1 MKQSIRSFIAIQ
13 LNKEIK
19 EELKNIQ
26 DELKN
31 LNLDVKW
38 VEINNIHLTLKFLG
52 NVELDDLEKIKSVL
66 KNISLLFK
74 PFEINLSD
82 LSVFPKVDFPRVIW
96 VGLNQGKKE
105 LSALTAALE
114 EELKKLGIPAEEREF
129 TPHLTLGRVR
139 SSKNKDKLK
148 TYLNSS
154 TPNFRKSQKIKEITL
169 FQSEL
174 KPQGPTYTVL
184 ASFFLP

>member
-1 MKQSIRSFIAIQ
+1 MKQSIRSFIAIE
-13 LNKEIK
+13 LNKEFK

-31 LNLDVKW
+31 LNLDVRW

-52 NVELDDLEKIKSVL
+52 NVELGDLEKIKSVL

-74 PFEINLSD
+74 PFEINLSE
-82 LSVFPKVDFPRVIW
+82 LGLFPKVDFPRVIW
-96 VGLNQGKKE
+96 VGINHGKNE
-105 LSALTAALE
+105 LIRIASTIE
-114 EELKKLGIPAEEREF
+114 EELKKLRIPSEEREF
-129 TPHLTLGRVR
+129 IPHLTLGRVR

-148 TYLNSS
+148 SYLNFSK
-154 TPNFRKSQKIKEITL
+154 PNFPKSQEIKEITL

-174 KPQGPTYTVL
+174 KPKGPTYTVL
-184 ASFFLP
+184 GSFFLP